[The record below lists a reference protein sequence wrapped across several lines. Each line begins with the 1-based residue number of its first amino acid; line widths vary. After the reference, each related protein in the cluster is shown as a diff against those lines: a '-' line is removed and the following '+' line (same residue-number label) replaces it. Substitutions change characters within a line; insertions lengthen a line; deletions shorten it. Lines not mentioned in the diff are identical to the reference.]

1 MKRKLRYV
9 LIGLGVVLLVL
20 IAIPFFVNANAFR
33 PAVEEKLSAVLD
45 RQVHVGNLDF
55 SLLSGSLSA
64 DDLSIADDPAFG
76 KSPFLTAKSVKI
88 GIEVLTLIFSRAVR
102 ITGLTIEKPEVILLR
117 DAAGRWNLSSLA
129 AGSTGSS
136 NGGSTGPGPDLVI
149 KKLRLKNGRLTVGRT
164 ASSKRSVYDNVDLEA
179 SDVSTTSQFP
189 MTLAA
194 TLPGGGSLKLDGK
207 VGPIKG
213 GGSALPPLDTR
224 LTIHGLDLGSTGF
237 VDPGSGLGGLM
248 DLDST
253 LASGGSEARAQG
265 NIKLTRLQ
273 LVTGG
278 APAEQ
283 PVQVSFGS
291 AYNPR
296 RSAGVLNQGKVA
308 IGRAVAR
315 LSGTYDLKGDTP
327 VVNLKIVGQDMPVQD
342 LQAVLPALAIVLPKG
357 ASLLAGTLNAA
368 LSAVGPTNKLVT
380 TGTVGL
386 FNAKLAGFDMG
397 SKMSALAAFAGI
409 RKGPDTTIEKLTS
422 NLRVTPEGIRADR
435 LDLLVPS
442 IGQLT
447 GDGTIGANS
456 AIDFKMLGLLNSSGV
471 VGSALGRL
479 TGAAPGSGASLPFRI
494 AGTTSDPRFLP
505 DVRGIVGA
513 QLDSAP
519 ENKPQTKGLAERLGD
534 FFGKKKKAP

>member
-1 MKRKLRYV
+1 MMAACLAGFHPRRHWRPPMKRKLRYV
-9 LIGLGVVLLVL
+9 LIALGVVLLVL

-33 PAVEEKLSAVLD
+33 PAIEEKLSAVLD

-76 KSPFLTAKSVKI
+76 KSPFLMAKSVKI
-88 GIEVLTLIFSRAVR
+88 GIEVLTLVFSRAVR

-129 AGSTGSS
+129 GDSTGSS
-136 NGGSTGPGPDLVI
+136 NG
-149 KKLRLKNGRLTVGRT
+149 
-164 ASSKRSVYDNVDLEA
+164 
-179 SDVSTTSQFP
+179 
-189 MTLAA
+189 
-194 TLPGGGSLKLDGK
+194 
-207 VGPIKG
+207 
-213 GGSALPPLDTR
+213 
-224 LTIHGLDLGSTGF
+224 GSTGF

-253 LASGGSEARAQG
+253 LASGGNEARAQG

-368 LSAVGPTNKLVT
+368 LSAAGPTNKLVT

-422 NLRVTPEGIRADR
+422 NLHMTPEGIRADR

-456 AIDFKMLGLLNSSGV
+456 AIDFKMLGLLKSSGG

-479 TGAAPGSGASLPFRI
+479 TGAGPGSGASL
-494 AGTTSDPRFLP
+494 LCW
-505 DVRGIVGA
+505 
-513 QLDSAP
+513 
-519 ENKPQTKGLAERLGD
+519 
-534 FFGKKKKAP
+534 